1 MHVARR
7 LAALGGGAA
16 PDVTLAAALAV
27 RAPRLGHVYVDL
39 ATVRDTAAVETE
51 EPVDLSELPWPE
63 PEAWVAALA
72 ASGLVAA
79 GEEDD
84 RPLRLLGTCLYLDR
98 YWREERRLAADLAG
112 FSAAPAGGVKDGV
125 LGEGLARLF
134 APPWDGN
141 QRLAAAAAVLRRFA
155 VVAGG
160 PGTGKTTIVA
170 RIVALLA
177 EQAAAAGA
185 AAPLVAL
192 AAPTGKAA
200 ARLEEAVHAEAR
212 GLPVA
217 LEIRAQLLGLSGF
230 TLHRLLGRDPASHS
244 RFRHRRANRL
254 PYDVVVVDETS
265 MVSLWLMARLV
276 EAVRPEARLILVGDP
291 GQLTSIEAGAVLGDI
306 VGPAAHG
313 LRMTPAASAR
323 LAEVTGQLIDAAPG
337 PPVGDGIVVLDRV
350 HRYGEGI
357 AALAGALRRGDADRV
372 LDVLARAPAGVT
384 WIADPGDEAALAP
397 VRDEAV
403 AAYGGVIAAAA
414 AGNRPA
420 GARAPRRLPPVVR
433 PPARRARRR
442 DLDRAGRGLARGRDR
457 HGALVSRAAAAGDG
471 ERLRAAAVQR
481 RHGRGR
487 GGGAGPRPGGVR
499 ARRRGARGDPRAAR
513 GRRDRVRDDGAQEP
527 GLAVRHRG
535 ARAAAAGV
543 AHPHA
548 RAALHGGHARAGTA
562 DPGRDGS
569 GRAGR
574 RGPARGARLRAAP
587 AAVGRPRR
595 RLSRPVHYAPRA
607 DREDR
612 RQARRGERPGRAGV
626 ARAEHVAGRRAEVQL
641 AAPSPS
647 PLQSNAS
654 RSTVRYACSLRQ
666 AVAARRPAS
675 RRRRGSRRRAR
686 GRPA

>member
-1 MHVARR
+1 MIEDRHDVRRAREAPGLLRAFNDAGVLGPADVHVARR

-16 PDVTLAAALAV
+16 PEVALAAALAV

-63 PEAWVAALA
+63 PEAWVAALS

-112 FSAAPAGGVKDGV
+112 FSAAPADGIRDGV

-217 LEIRAQLLGLSGF
+217 AEIRAQLLGLSGF

-313 LRMTPAASAR
+313 LRMTPVASAR

-384 WIADPGDEAALAP
+384 WIADPGDEAALGP
-397 VRDEAV
+397 VRDAAV

-414 AGNRPA
+414 AGNRALALARLGGFRLLCAHRRGEHGVATWTAQVEAWLAAEIGTGPWYPGRPLLVTENDYGLRLFNGDMGVVVAA
-420 GARAPRRLPPVVR
+420 GPDRVRAVFERGGEAHEVIPGRLEGVETAYAMTVHKSQGSQFGTAAVVLPP
-433 PPARRARRR
+433 PASRILTRELLYTAVTRAREE
-442 DLDRAGRGLARGRDR
+442 LILAGTE
-457 HGALVSRAAAAGDG
+457 AA
-471 ERLRAAAVQR
+471 LRAAVARPAARASGLR
-481 RHGRGR
+481 RQLWD
-487 GGGAGPRPGGVR
+487 RPGG
-499 ARRRGARGDPRAAR
+499 G
-513 GRRDRVRDDGAQEP
+513 
-527 GLAVRHRG
+527 
-535 ARAAAAGV
+535 
-543 AHPHA
+543 
-548 RAALHGGHARAGTA
+548 
-562 DPGRDGS
+562 
-569 GRAGR
+569 
-574 RGPARGARLRAAP
+574 
-587 AAVGRPRR
+587 
-595 RLSRPVHYAPRA
+595 
-607 DREDR
+607 
-612 RQARRGERPGRAGV
+612 
-626 ARAEHVAGRRAEVQL
+626 
-641 AAPSPS
+641 
-647 PLQSNAS
+647 
-654 RSTVRYACSLRQ
+654 
-666 AVAARRPAS
+666 
-675 RRRRGSRRRAR
+675 
-686 GRPA
+686 